1 MRSLSKAINI
11 PTLEEAG
18 VKREQFEQ
26 LAKATLNEEIS
37 TMVNPREVNEEE
49 VMKLLELAYS
59 ARKAGV

>member
-1 MRSLSKAINI
+1 M
-11 PTLEEAG
+11 
-18 VKREQFEQ
+18 KREQFEQ